1 MNIEDLPQWHFGED
15 EETANRTVEQILD
28 GSKRMT
34 SQVYDEMFGQDA
46 YPKAGDVNVVTDW
59 EGTPKCVIRTTSVQ
73 IINYADVPFEIAKL
87 EQGDVSLEDWQISR
101 GAVFEQEFGVSING
115 STPLF
120 LEIFEV
126 VEYR

>member
-34 SQVYDEMFGQDA
+34 SQVYDETYGQDA
-46 YPKAGDVNVVTDW
+46 YPKVGDINVVTDW
-59 EGTPKCVIRTTSVQ
+59 EGTPKCVIKTTSVQ
-73 IINYADVPFEIAKL
+73 IINYANVPFETARL

-101 GAVFEQEFGVSING
+101 GEVFEQQYGDLING
-115 STPLF
+115 NTPLF